1 MGMIIITII
10 LSSRIAHTMKP
21 IFTCILSFTPL
32 QVMAHEGPL
41 FSAEHADYLGLCLIA
56 IGVLLATIAT
66 WGPLVIKGQKAEE
79 KGPTQSHQPRP
90 AGPAITLVFSRDD

>member
-1 MGMIIITII
+1 MGMIIITTI

-21 IFTCILSFTPL
+21 IFTYILSFIPL

-66 WGPLVIKGQKAEE
+66 WGPLVIKGQKAEAAE
-79 KGPTQSHQPRP
+79 PSKSYQPRP
-90 AGPAITLVFSRDD
+90 AGPAMTLVFSRDD

>member
-1 MGMIIITII
+1 MRMIIITVI
-10 LSSRIAHTMKP
+10 LAFRIAHTMKP
-21 IFTCILSFTPL
+21 IFTCILSFIPL
-32 QVMAHEGPL
+32 QVMAHDGPL

-66 WGPLVIKGQKAEE
+66 WGTLVIKGQKAEE
-79 KGPTQSHQPRP
+79 KGPTKPYQPRQ